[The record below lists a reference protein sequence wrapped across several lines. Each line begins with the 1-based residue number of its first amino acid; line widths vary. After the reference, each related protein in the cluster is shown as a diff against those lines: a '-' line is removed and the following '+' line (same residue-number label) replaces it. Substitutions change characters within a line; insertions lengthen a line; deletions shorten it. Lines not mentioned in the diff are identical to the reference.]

1 MSVRQPLWCQTLNVS
16 RLFLST
22 CVLSSMQDTFIQAYP
37 KLLQPSVVVAALWL
51 AHGDEPLLSQWL
63 IDALRPHW
71 RAQNYAIKRIELISV
86 KSWQEVLSEL
96 GSQSLFDDAS
106 ALIVT
111 GNHKPD
117 KAVIE
122 ALARFAQE
130 AQTGAHTHSLL
141 WLTPKQDKR
150 SQSSKWFAPFAQYG
164 HVIDCNLYNE
174 QQRQQLLQIQA
185 QQFGLRLSQDA
196 WQLLMSHTEH
206 HLLSAYQTLWRLSYL
221 FAPQLVSQN
230 EDTLQTSRTLNPSD
244 TSVALDIDDLQAA
257 LVSDAQ
263 FSVFD
268 LSDAMLMG
276 NSAQVAKIM
285 FQLRATD
292 EPTTLVLWAISKDM
306 RQIIQLMDGQD
317 PQALGIWRSK
327 QGLYQQ
333 ACRRQSKSQTAEW
346 PALLYRCDQA
356 IKGLIRQPA
365 WELLLQ
371 AALELAG
378 KRLFVTR

>member
-1 MSVRQPLWCQTLNVS
+1 
-16 RLFLST
+16 
-22 CVLSSMQDTFIQAYP
+22 MQDTFIQAYP
-37 KLLQPSVVVAALWL
+37 KLLQPSVAVAGLWL
-51 AHGDEPLLSQWL
+51 AHGDEPLLHQWL

-96 GSQSLFDDAS
+96 GSLSLFDDAS

-117 KAVIE
+117 KAVITE
-122 ALARFAQE
+122 LERFALE
-130 AQTGAHTHSLL
+130 AQTDTLGHSLL
-141 WLTPKQDKR
+141 WLTPKQDR
-150 SQSSKWFAPFAQYG
+150 RAQSSKWFAPFAQHG
-164 HVIDCNLYNE
+164 HIIDCNLYNE

-221 FAPQLVSQN
+221 FAPQLAVNNKQLVANRDEANN
-230 EDTLQTSRTLNPSD
+230 ESGTFTASSK
-244 TSVALDIDDLQAA
+244 SVALDITDLQAA

-268 LSDAMLMG
+268 LSDAMLAG
-276 NSAQVAKIM
+276 NSTQVAKII
-285 FQLRATD
+285 FQLKASD

-306 RQIIQLMDGQD
+306 RQIMALLDGQD

-327 QGLYQQ
+327 QGLFQQ
-333 ACRRQSKSQTAEW
+333 ACRRQSKAKTAEW
-346 PALLYRCDQA
+346 PALIYRCDQA

-371 AALELAG
+371 AALELSG
-378 KRLFVTR
+378 QKLFADK

>member
-1 MSVRQPLWCQTLNVS
+1 MLSPAYQPVS
-16 RLFLST
+16 YH
-22 CVLSSMQDTFIQAYP
+22 SMQDTFIQAYP
-37 KLLQPSVVVAALWL
+37 KLLQPSVAVAGLWL

-117 KAVIE
+117 KAV
-122 ALARFAQE
+122 LAELERFAVE
-130 AQTGAHTHSLL
+130 AQTNAGSHSLL

-150 SQSSKWFAPFAQYG
+150 SQSSKWFAPFAKYG
-164 HVIDCNLYNE
+164 TVIDCNLYNE

-185 QQFGLRLSQDA
+185 QKFGLRLSQEA

-221 FAPQLVSQN
+221 FAPQLAANN
-230 EDTLQTSRTLNPSD
+230 EDSEPPSNAPKPMNN
-244 TSVALDIDDLQAA
+244 VVLDIEDLQAA

-268 LSDAMLMG
+268 LSDAMLAG
-276 NSAQVAKIM
+276 NSTQVAKIM
-285 FQLRATD
+285 FQLKATD

-333 ACRRQSKSQTAEW
+333 ACRRQTQSQTAEW

-356 IKGLIRQPA
+356 IKGLVRQPA

-378 KRLFVTR
+378 KRLFAMR

>member
-1 MSVRQPLWCQTLNVS
+1 
-16 RLFLST
+16 
-22 CVLSSMQDTFIQAYP
+22 MQDTFIQAYP
-37 KLLQPSVVVAALWL
+37 KLLQPAAAVAGLWL

-63 IDALRPHW
+63 IDAMHLHW
-71 RAQNYAIKRIELISV
+71 RAQNYAIKRIELVSV
-86 KSWQEVLSEL
+86 KSWQDVLSEL

-117 KAVIE
+117 KAVIA
-122 ALARFAQE
+122 ALEHFAIE
-130 AQTGAHTHSLL
+130 AQAGTHRHSLL

-185 QQFGLRLSQDA
+185 QQFGLTLSQEA

-221 FAPQLVSQN
+221 FAPQLAPAATPHEQSARHS
-230 EDTLQTSRTLNPSD
+230 TSSTDGGTHTEN
-244 TSVALDIDDLQAA
+244 VALDIDDLQAA

-268 LSDAMLMG
+268 LSDAMLAG
-276 NSAQVAKIM
+276 NSAQVVKIIT
-285 FQLRATD
+285 QLKATD

-306 RQIIQLMDGQD
+306 RQIMQLLDGQD

-333 ACRRQSKSQTAEW
+333 ACRRQSKAQTAQW

-371 AALELAG
+371 AALELSG
-378 KRLFVTR
+378 KRLFIA

>member
-1 MSVRQPLWCQTLNVS
+1 
-16 RLFLST
+16 
-22 CVLSSMQDTFIQAYP
+22 MQDTFIQAYP
-37 KLLQPSVVVAALWL
+37 KLLQPSVAVAGLWL

-71 RAQNYAIKRIELISV
+71 CAQNYAIKRIELISV

-117 KAVIE
+117 KAVITE
-122 ALARFAQE
+122 LERFAVE
-130 AQTGAHTHSLL
+130 AQTGTHSHSLL

-150 SQSSKWFAPFAQYG
+150 SQSSKWFTPFAQYG

-185 QQFGLRLSQDA
+185 QQFGLRLSQEA

-221 FAPQLVSQN
+221 FAPQLVAKNIEASQ
-230 EDTLQTSRTLNPSD
+230 QTDHSTQLKNNI
-244 TSVALDIDDLQAA
+244 ALDIKDLQAA

-268 LSDAMLMG
+268 LSDAMLAG
-276 NSAQVAKIM
+276 NSTQVAKIM
-285 FQLRATD
+285 FQLKATD
-292 EPTTLVLWAISKDM
+292 EPTTLVLWAVSKDM
-306 RQIIQLMDGQD
+306 RQIMQLMDGQD
-317 PQALGIWRSK
+317 PQSLGIWRSK

-333 ACRRQSKSQTAEW
+333 ACRRQSKTQTAEW
-346 PALLYRCDQA
+346 PALLYKCDQA
-356 IKGLIRQPA
+356 IKGLVRQPA

-371 AALELAG
+371 AALELSG
-378 KRLFVTR
+378 KRLFAV

>member
-1 MSVRQPLWCQTLNVS
+1 
-16 RLFLST
+16 
-22 CVLSSMQDTFIQAYP
+22 MQDTFIQAYP
-37 KLLQPSVVVAALWL
+37 KLLQPSVAVAGLWL

-117 KAVIE
+117 KAVIAE
-122 ALARFAQE
+122 LERFAVE
-130 AQTGAHTHSLL
+130 AQTGTHSHSLL

-150 SQSSKWFAPFAQYG
+150 AQSSKWFTPFAQYG

-185 QQFGLRLSQDA
+185 QQFGLRLSQEA

-221 FAPQLVSQN
+221 FAPQLVAKNIEANQQADHSTQLPN
-230 EDTLQTSRTLNPSD
+230 N
-244 TSVALDIDDLQAA
+244 VALDIKDLQAA

-268 LSDAMLMG
+268 LSDAMLAG
-276 NSAQVAKIM
+276 NSTQVAKIM
-285 FQLRATD
+285 FQLKATD
-292 EPTTLVLWAISKDM
+292 EPTTLVLWAVSKDM
-306 RQIIQLMDGQD
+306 RQIMQLMDGQD

-333 ACRRQSKSQTAEW
+333 ACRRQSKTQTAEW
-346 PALLYRCDQA
+346 PALLYKCDQA
-356 IKGLIRQPA
+356 IKGLVRQPA

-371 AALELAG
+371 AALELSG
-378 KRLFVTR
+378 KRLFVV

>member
-1 MSVRQPLWCQTLNVS
+1 
-16 RLFLST
+16 
-22 CVLSSMQDTFIQAYP
+22 MQDTFIQAYP
-37 KLLQPSVVVAALWL
+37 KLLQPSVAVAGLWL

-117 KAVIE
+117 KTVITE
-122 ALARFAQE
+122 LERFAVE
-130 AQTGAHTHSLL
+130 AQTGTHSHSLL

-150 SQSSKWFAPFAQYG
+150 AQSSKWFTPFAQYG

-185 QQFGLRLSQDA
+185 QQFGLRLSQEA

-221 FAPQLVSQN
+221 FAPQLVAKNIEASQ
-230 EDTLQTSRTLNPSD
+230 QTDHSTQLKNNI
-244 TSVALDIDDLQAA
+244 ALDIKDLQAA

-268 LSDAMLMG
+268 LSDAMLAG
-276 NSAQVAKIM
+276 NSTQVAKIM
-285 FQLRATD
+285 FQLKATD
-292 EPTTLVLWAISKDM
+292 EPTTLVLWAVSKDM
-306 RQIIQLMDGQD
+306 RQIMQLMDGQD

-333 ACRRQSKSQTAEW
+333 ACRRQSKTQTAEW
-346 PALLYRCDQA
+346 PALLYKCDQA
-356 IKGLIRQPA
+356 IKGLVRQPA

-371 AALELAG
+371 AALELSG
-378 KRLFVTR
+378 KRLFVV

>member
-1 MSVRQPLWCQTLNVS
+1 
-16 RLFLST
+16 
-22 CVLSSMQDTFIQAYP
+22 MQDTFIQAYP
-37 KLLQPSVVVAALWL
+37 KLLQPSVAVAGLWL

-63 IDALRPHW
+63 IDAMRPHW

-117 KAVIE
+117 KTVIAE
-122 ALARFAQE
+122 LERFATD
-130 AQTGAHTHSLL
+130 AQTGAHSHSLL

-185 QQFGLRLSQDA
+185 QQFGLKLSQEA

-221 FAPQLVSQN
+221 FAPQLMAN
-230 EDTLQTSRTLNPSD
+230 SD
-244 TSVALDIDDLQAA
+244 NAKENKLSTKPATNIALDVKDLQAA

-268 LSDAMLMG
+268 LSDAMLAG

-285 FQLRATD
+285 FQLKATD

-306 RQIIQLMDGQD
+306 RQIMQLMDGQD

-333 ACRRQSKSQTAEW
+333 ACRRQSKAQTAEW

-356 IKGLIRQPA
+356 IKGLVRQPA

-371 AALELAG
+371 AGLELSG
-378 KRLFVTR
+378 KRLFTAR

>member
-1 MSVRQPLWCQTLNVS
+1 
-16 RLFLST
+16 
-22 CVLSSMQDTFIQAYP
+22 MQDTFIQAYP
-37 KLLQPSVVVAALWL
+37 KLLQSSVAVAGLWL

-63 IDALRPHW
+63 IDALRSHW
-71 RAQNYAIKRIELISV
+71 RVQNYAIKRLELVSV

-106 ALIVT
+106 SLIVT

-117 KAVIE
+117 SAVIKE
-122 ALARFAQE
+122 LERFAVD
-130 AQTGAHTHSLL
+130 AQTGAHSHSLL

-150 SQSSKWFAPFAQYG
+150 AQSSKWFAPFAQYG
-164 HVIDCNLYNE
+164 HIIDCNLYNE

-185 QQFGLRLSQDA
+185 QQFGLTLSQEA

-221 FAPQLVSQN
+221 FAPQLMAIKGDN
-230 EDTLQTSRTLNPSD
+230 NLQSTSGLPTTN
-244 TSVALDIDDLQAA
+244 VALDINDLQAA
-257 LVSDAQ
+257 LVSDAH

-268 LSDAMLMG
+268 LSDAMLAG
-276 NSAQVAKIM
+276 HSAQVAKII
-285 FQLRATD
+285 FQLKATD

-306 RQIIQLMDGQD
+306 RHIMQLMDGQD

-327 QGLYQQ
+327 QSLYQQ
-333 ACRRQSKSQTAEW
+333 ACRRQSKGQTAAW

-356 IKGLIRQPA
+356 IKGLIQQPA

-371 AALELAG
+371 AALALSG
-378 KRLFVTR
+378 QRLFTKQ

>member
-1 MSVRQPLWCQTLNVS
+1 
-16 RLFLST
+16 
-22 CVLSSMQDTFIQAYP
+22 MQDTFIQAYP
-37 KLLQPSVVVAALWL
+37 RLLQSSVVVAGLWL
-51 AHGDEPLLSQWL
+51 SHGDEPLLSQWL

-71 RAQNYAIKRIELISV
+71 RAQNYAVKRIELISV

-117 KAVIE
+117 KGVIE
-122 ALARFAQE
+122 ALERFAQE
-130 AQTGAHTHSLL
+130 AQTGAHTHSVL

-185 QQFGLRLSQDA
+185 QQFGLRLSQEA

-230 EDTLQTSRTLNPSD
+230 KDALQTSRTLNQPD
-244 TSVALDIDDLQAA
+244 NSVALDINDLQAA

-317 PQALGIWRSK
+317 PQVLGIWRSK

-333 ACRRQSKSQTAEW
+333 ACRRQSKVQTAEW

-378 KRLFVTR
+378 KRLFIKR

>member
-1 MSVRQPLWCQTLNVS
+1 
-16 RLFLST
+16 
-22 CVLSSMQDTFIQAYP
+22 MQDTFIQAYP
-37 KLLQPSVVVAALWL
+37 KLLQPSVAVAGLWL

-63 IDALRPHW
+63 IDAMRPHW

-117 KAVIE
+117 KAVIAE
-122 ALARFAQE
+122 LERFAQD
-130 AQTGAHTHSLL
+130 AQTGAHSHSLL

-150 SQSSKWFAPFAQYG
+150 SQSSKWFTPFAQYG

-185 QQFGLRLSQDA
+185 QQFGLKLSQEA

-221 FAPQLVSQN
+221 FAPQLLAHSNDLKEASNTAQPATN
-230 EDTLQTSRTLNPSD
+230 
-244 TSVALDIDDLQAA
+244 VALDVKDLQAA

-268 LSDAMLMG
+268 LSDAMLAG
-276 NSAQVAKIM
+276 NSAQVAKII
-285 FQLRATD
+285 FQLKTTD

-306 RQIIQLMDGQD
+306 RQIMQLMDGQD
-317 PQALGIWRSK
+317 PQVLGIWRSK

-333 ACRRQSKSQTAEW
+333 ACRRQSKAQTAEW
-346 PALLYRCDQA
+346 PALLYHCDQA
-356 IKGLIRQPA
+356 IKGLVRQPA

-371 AALELAG
+371 AALELSG
-378 KRLFVTR
+378 KRLFTAR

>member
-1 MSVRQPLWCQTLNVS
+1 
-16 RLFLST
+16 
-22 CVLSSMQDTFIQAYP
+22 MQDTFIQAYP
-37 KLLQPSVVVAALWL
+37 KLLQPSVAVAGLWL

-117 KAVIE
+117 KAVIAE
-122 ALARFAQE
+122 LERFAVE
-130 AQTGAHTHSLL
+130 AQTGAHSHSLL

-150 SQSSKWFAPFAQYG
+150 AQSGKWFTPFAQYG

-185 QQFGLRLSQDA
+185 QQFGLRLSQEA

-221 FAPQLVSQN
+221 FAPQLVANDETAIQ
-230 EDTLQTSRTLNPSD
+230 QTEQSTQLPNN
-244 TSVALDIDDLQAA
+244 VALDIKDLQAA

-268 LSDAMLMG
+268 LSDAMLAG
-276 NSAQVAKIM
+276 NSTQVAKIL
-285 FQLRATD
+285 FQLKATD

-306 RQIIQLMDGQD
+306 RQIMQLMDGQN

-333 ACRRQSKSQTAEW
+333 ACRRQSKTQTAEW
-346 PALLYRCDQA
+346 PALLYKCDQA
-356 IKGLIRQPA
+356 IKGLVHQPA

-378 KRLFVTR
+378 KRLFVMR

>member
-1 MSVRQPLWCQTLNVS
+1 
-16 RLFLST
+16 
-22 CVLSSMQDTFIQAYP
+22 MQDTFIQAYP
-37 KLLQPSVVVAALWL
+37 KLLQPTVAVAGLWL
-51 AHGDEPLLSQWL
+51 AHGDEPLLSQWF
-63 IDALRPHW
+63 IDAMRPHW

-117 KAVIE
+117 KAVIAE
-122 ALARFAQE
+122 LERLAQD
-130 AQTGAHTHSLL
+130 AQTGAHSHSLL
-141 WLTPKQDKR
+141 WLTSKQDKR

-185 QQFGLRLSQDA
+185 QQFGLKLSKEA

-221 FAPQLVSQN
+221 FAPQLMAN
-230 EDTLQTSRTLNPSD
+230 SD
-244 TSVALDIDDLQAA
+244 KTKENNISKPATNVALDIKDLQAA

-268 LSDAMLMG
+268 LSDAMLAG
-276 NSAQVAKIM
+276 NSAQVVKIM
-285 FQLRATD
+285 FQLKTTD

-306 RQIIQLMDGQD
+306 RQIMQLMDGQD

-333 ACRRQSKSQTAEW
+333 ACRRQSKAQTAEW
-346 PALLYRCDQA
+346 PALLYRCDRA

-371 AALELAG
+371 AALELSG
-378 KRLFVTR
+378 QRLFTTR

>member
-1 MSVRQPLWCQTLNVS
+1 
-16 RLFLST
+16 
-22 CVLSSMQDTFIQAYP
+22 MQESFIQAYP
-37 KLLQPSVVVAALWL
+37 KLLQSSVAVAGLWL
-51 AHGDEPLLSQWL
+51 AHGDEPLLHQWL

-71 RAQNYAIKRIELISV
+71 RAQNYARKRIELVSV

-117 KAVIE
+117 KAVITE
-122 ALARFAQE
+122 LERFAAD
-130 AQTGAHTHSLL
+130 AQTGAHGHSLL
-141 WLTPKQDKR
+141 WLTSKQDR
-150 SQSSKWFAPFAQYG
+150 RAQSSKWFAPFSQYG

-185 QQFGLRLSQDA
+185 QQFGLRLSQEA

-221 FAPQLVSQN
+221 FAPQLAANNKQLVANSH
-230 EDTLQTSRTLNPSD
+230 EANPESG
-244 TSVALDIDDLQAA
+244 TAATASANVALDITDLQAA
-257 LVSDAQ
+257 LVSDTQ

-268 LSDAMLMG
+268 LSDAMLAG
-276 NSAQVAKIM
+276 NSAQVAKII
-285 FQLRATD
+285 FQLKATD

-306 RQIIQLMDGQD
+306 RQIIALLDGQD

-333 ACRRQSKSQTAEW
+333 ACRRQSKAQTAEW
-346 PALLYRCDQA
+346 PALIYRCDQA
-356 IKGLIRQPA
+356 IKGIVRQPA

-371 AALELAG
+371 AALELSG
-378 KRLFVTR
+378 QRLFSAK

>member
-1 MSVRQPLWCQTLNVS
+1 
-16 RLFLST
+16 
-22 CVLSSMQDTFIQAYP
+22 MQDTFIQAYP
-37 KLLQPSVVVAALWL
+37 KLLQPSVAVAGLWL

-71 RAQNYAIKRIELISV
+71 RAQNYAIKRIELVSV

-117 KAVIE
+117 KAVIAE
-122 ALARFAQE
+122 LERFAVD
-130 AQTGAHTHSLL
+130 AQTGAHSHSLL

-150 SQSSKWFAPFAQYG
+150 AQTSKWFAPFAQYG
-164 HVIDCNLYNE
+164 HIVDCNLYNE

-185 QQFGLRLSQDA
+185 QQFGLTLSQEA

-221 FAPQLVSQN
+221 FAPQVMKGIDSKN
-230 EDTLQTSRTLNPSD
+230 TSHENPSSQPL
-244 TSVALDIDDLQAA
+244 TNVALDINDLQAA

-268 LSDAMLMG
+268 LSDAMLAG
-276 NSAQVAKIM
+276 NSAQVAKII
-285 FQLRATD
+285 FQLKATD

-306 RQIIQLMDGQD
+306 RHIMQLMDGQD

-327 QGLYQQ
+327 QSLYQQ
-333 ACRRQSKSQTAEW
+333 ACRRHSKAQTTTW
-346 PALLYRCDQA
+346 PALLYKCDQA
-356 IKGLIRQPA
+356 IKGLVRQPA

-371 AALELAG
+371 AALELSG
-378 KRLFVTR
+378 QRLFKTP

>member
-1 MSVRQPLWCQTLNVS
+1 
-16 RLFLST
+16 
-22 CVLSSMQDTFIQAYP
+22 MQDTFIQAYP
-37 KLLQPSVVVAALWL
+37 KLLQPSVAVAGLWL

-117 KAVIE
+117 KAVITE
-122 ALARFAQE
+122 LERFAIE
-130 AQTGAHTHSLL
+130 AQTGTHSHSLL

-150 SQSSKWFAPFAQYG
+150 AQSSKWFTPFAQYG

-185 QQFGLRLSQDA
+185 QQFGLRLSQEA

-206 HLLSAYQTLWRLSYL
+206 HLLSAYQTLWLLSYL
-221 FAPQLVSQN
+221 FAPQLVAKNIEATQQADHSTQLPN
-230 EDTLQTSRTLNPSD
+230 N
-244 TSVALDIDDLQAA
+244 VALDIKDLQAA

-268 LSDAMLMG
+268 LSDAMLAG
-276 NSAQVAKIM
+276 NSTQVAKIM
-285 FQLRATD
+285 FQLKATD

-306 RQIIQLMDGQD
+306 RQIMQLIDGQD

-333 ACRRQSKSQTAEW
+333 ACRRQSKTQTAEW
-346 PALLYRCDQA
+346 PALLYKCDQA
-356 IKGLIRQPA
+356 IKGLVRQPA

-371 AALELAG
+371 AALELSG
-378 KRLFVTR
+378 KRLFAV

>member
-1 MSVRQPLWCQTLNVS
+1 
-16 RLFLST
+16 
-22 CVLSSMQDTFIQAYP
+22 MQETFIQAYP
-37 KLLQPSVVVAALWL
+37 KLLQSSIAVAGVWL

-71 RAQNYAIKRIELISV
+71 RTKNYAVKRIELISV

-96 GSQSLFDDAS
+96 GSLSLFDDAS

-117 KAVIE
+117 KAVIIE
-122 ALARFAQE
+122 LERFAKE
-130 AQTGAHTHSLL
+130 AQTEANGHSLL
-141 WLTPKQDKR
+141 WLTSKQDR
-150 SQSSKWFAPFAQYG
+150 RAQSSKWFAPFAQYG

-221 FAPQLVSQN
+221 FAPQLAANNKHLEHNNSQHGN
-230 EDTLQTSRTLNPSD
+230 ESSTATTPSAK
-244 TSVALDIDDLQAA
+244 VALDISDLQAA

-268 LSDAMLMG
+268 LSDAMLAG
-276 NSAQVAKIM
+276 NSAQVAKII
-285 FQLRATD
+285 FQLKATA

-306 RQIIQLMDGQD
+306 RLIMALLDGQD

-327 QGLYQQ
+327 QSLYQQ
-333 ACRRQSKSQTAEW
+333 ACHRQSKAQAAKW
-346 PALLYRCDQA
+346 PELIYRCDQA
-356 IKGLIRQPA
+356 IKGIVRQPA

-378 KRLFVTR
+378 KRLFPIK

>member
-1 MSVRQPLWCQTLNVS
+1 
-16 RLFLST
+16 
-22 CVLSSMQDTFIQAYP
+22 MQETFTQAYP
-37 KLLQPSVVVAALWL
+37 KLLQPTVAVAGLWL
-51 AHGDEPLLSQWL
+51 AQGDEALLQQWL

-96 GSQSLFDDAS
+96 SSLSLFDDAS

-117 KAVIE
+117 KAIITE
-122 ALARFAQE
+122 LERFAID
-130 AQTGAHTHSLL
+130 AQTGAHSHSLL

-150 SQSSKWFAPFAQYG
+150 AQSSKWFAPFAQYG
-164 HVIDCNLYNE
+164 HIIDCNLYDE
-174 QQRQQLLQIQA
+174 RQRQQLLQVQA

-196 WQLLMSHTEH
+196 WQVLMSHTEH

-221 FAPQLVSQN
+221 FAP
-230 EDTLQTSRTLNPSD
+230 TLSAFNPKQQPQPDRHSGNDADKSSMPELSSNNTSPEAKPL
-244 TSVALDIDDLQAA
+244 ALDITDLQAA

-268 LSDAMLMG
+268 LSDAMLAG
-276 NSAQVAKIM
+276 DLRQVTKIIL
-285 FQLRATD
+285 QLKATD

-306 RQIIQLMDGQD
+306 RQIMALMDGQD

-333 ACRRQSKSQTAEW
+333 ACRRQTTAQTAQW
-346 PALLYRCDQA
+346 PDLLYRCDQA

-371 AALELAG
+371 AALQLSG
-378 KRLFVTR
+378 QTLFANR

>member
-1 MSVRQPLWCQTLNVS
+1 
-16 RLFLST
+16 
-22 CVLSSMQDTFIQAYP
+22 MQDIFIQAYP
-37 KLLQPSVVVAALWL
+37 KLLQPSVAVAGLWL

-117 KAVIE
+117 KAVITE
-122 ALARFAQE
+122 LERFAVE
-130 AQTGAHTHSLL
+130 AQTGTHSHSLL

-150 SQSSKWFAPFAQYG
+150 AQSSKWFTPFAQYG

-185 QQFGLRLSQDA
+185 QQFGLRLSQEA

-221 FAPQLVSQN
+221 FAPQLVAKNIEASQ
-230 EDTLQTSRTLNPSD
+230 QTDHSTQLKNNI
-244 TSVALDIDDLQAA
+244 ALDIKDLQAA

-268 LSDAMLMG
+268 LSDAMLAG
-276 NSAQVAKIM
+276 NSTQVAKIM
-285 FQLRATD
+285 FQLKATD
-292 EPTTLVLWAISKDM
+292 EPTTLVLWAVSKDM
-306 RQIIQLMDGQD
+306 RQIMQLMDGQD
-317 PQALGIWRSK
+317 PQSLGIWRSK

-333 ACRRQSKSQTAEW
+333 ACRRQSKTQTAEW
-346 PALLYRCDQA
+346 PALLYKCDQA
-356 IKGLIRQPA
+356 IKGLVRQPA

-371 AALELAG
+371 AALELSG
-378 KRLFVTR
+378 KRLFAV

>member
-1 MSVRQPLWCQTLNVS
+1 
-16 RLFLST
+16 
-22 CVLSSMQDTFIQAYP
+22 MQDTFIQAYP
-37 KLLQPSVVVAALWL
+37 KLLRPAVAVAGLWL

-63 IDALRPHW
+63 IDAMRPHW
-71 RAQNYAIKRIELISV
+71 RAQNYAIKRIELVSV

-117 KAVIE
+117 KAVIAE
-122 ALARFAQE
+122 LERFAQD
-130 AQTGAHTHSLL
+130 AQTGAHSHSLL

-150 SQSSKWFAPFAQYG
+150 AQSSKWFIPFAQYG

-185 QQFGLRLSQDA
+185 QQFGLKLSQEA

-221 FAPQLVSQN
+221 FAPQLLLSSDN
-230 EDTLQTSRTLNPSD
+230 ANHKASTSSSSATNVAN
-244 TSVALDIDDLQAA
+244 VALDIKDLQAA

-268 LSDAMLMG
+268 LSDAMLAG

-285 FQLRATD
+285 FQLKATD

-306 RQIIQLMDGQD
+306 RQIMQLMDGQD

-333 ACRRQSKSQTAEW
+333 ACRRQSRAQITKW

-356 IKGLIRQPA
+356 IKGLIRQPV

-371 AALELAG
+371 AALELSG
-378 KRLFVTR
+378 QRLFTSP

>member
-1 MSVRQPLWCQTLNVS
+1 
-16 RLFLST
+16 
-22 CVLSSMQDTFIQAYP
+22 MQNTFIQAYP
-37 KLLQPSVVVAALWL
+37 KLLQPSVAVAGLWL

-117 KAVIE
+117 KAVIAE
-122 ALARFAQE
+122 LERFAVE
-130 AQTGAHTHSLL
+130 AQAGAHSHSVL

-150 SQSSKWFAPFAQYG
+150 SQSSKWFAPFAKYG
-164 HVIDCNLYNE
+164 TVIDCNLYNE

-185 QQFGLRLSQDA
+185 QKFGLRLSQEA

-221 FAPQLVSQN
+221 FAPQLATSNSDNHEDN
-230 EDTLQTSRTLNPSD
+230 EHSNSFTQPVNN
-244 TSVALDIDDLQAA
+244 VALDIADLPAA

-268 LSDAMLMG
+268 LSDAMLAG
-276 NSAQVAKIM
+276 NSTQVTKIM
-285 FQLRATD
+285 FQLKSTD

-306 RQIIQLMDGQD
+306 RHVIQLMDGQD

-333 ACRRQSKSQTAEW
+333 ACRRQSKEQTSEW

-365 WELLLQ
+365 WELLMQ

-378 KRLFVTR
+378 KRLFTIR

>member
-1 MSVRQPLWCQTLNVS
+1 
-16 RLFLST
+16 
-22 CVLSSMQDTFIQAYP
+22 MQDTFIQAYP
-37 KLLQPSVVVAALWL
+37 KLQQSSVAVAGLWL
-51 AHGDEPLLSQWL
+51 AHGDEALLSQWL

-122 ALARFAQE
+122 ELERFAQD
-130 AQTGAHTHSLL
+130 AQTGSHSHSLL

-150 SQSSKWFAPFAQYG
+150 AQSSKWFAPFTQYG

-185 QQFGLRLSQDA
+185 QQFGLKLSQDA

-221 FAPQLVSQN
+221 FAPQLVGDNDDSFQ
-230 EDTLQTSRTLNPSD
+230 EGSKLTQSTS
-244 TSVALDIDDLQAA
+244 SVALDIKDLQAA

-268 LSDAMLMG
+268 LSDAMLAG
-276 NSAQVAKIM
+276 NSMQVAKII
-285 FQLRATD
+285 FQLKATD

-306 RQIIQLMDGQD
+306 RQIMQLMDGQD

-333 ACRRQSKSQTAEW
+333 ACRRQSKIQTAEW

-378 KRLFVTR
+378 KRLFTAR

>member
-1 MSVRQPLWCQTLNVS
+1 
-16 RLFLST
+16 
-22 CVLSSMQDTFIQAYP
+22 MQDTFIQAYP
-37 KLLQPSVVVAALWL
+37 KLLQPSVAVRGLWL

-71 RAQNYAIKRIELISV
+71 RAQNYAIKRIELVSV

-117 KAVIE
+117 KAVIAE
-122 ALARFAQE
+122 LERFAID
-130 AQTGAHTHSLL
+130 AQTGEHSHSLL
-141 WLTPKQDKR
+141 WLTPKQHKR
-150 SQSSKWFAPFAQYG
+150 AQTSKWFAPFAQYG

-185 QQFGLRLSQDA
+185 QQFGLTLSQEA

-221 FAPQLVSQN
+221 FAPQVMKGIDSKN
-230 EDTLQTSRTLNPSD
+230 TSPENPSSQPL
-244 TSVALDIDDLQAA
+244 TNVALDINDLQAA

-268 LSDAMLMG
+268 LSDAMLAG
-276 NSAQVAKIM
+276 NSAQVAKII
-285 FQLRATD
+285 F
-292 EPTTLVLWAISKDM
+292 
-306 RQIIQLMDGQD
+306 
-317 PQALGIWRSK
+317 
-327 QGLYQQ
+327 
-333 ACRRQSKSQTAEW
+333 
-346 PALLYRCDQA
+346 
-356 IKGLIRQPA
+356 
-365 WELLLQ
+365 
-371 AALELAG
+371 
-378 KRLFVTR
+378 

>member
-1 MSVRQPLWCQTLNVS
+1 
-16 RLFLST
+16 
-22 CVLSSMQDTFIQAYP
+22 MQDTFIQAYP
-37 KLLQPSVVVAALWL
+37 KLLQPPVAVAGLWL
-51 AHGDEPLLSQWL
+51 AHGDEPLLHQWL
-63 IDALRPHW
+63 VDVLRPHW

-96 GSQSLFDDAS
+96 GSLSLFDDAS

-117 KAVIE
+117 KAVITE
-122 ALARFAQE
+122 LERFAQE
-130 AQTGAHTHSLL
+130 AQTGAHGHSLL
-141 WLTPKQDKR
+141 WLTSKQDR
-150 SQSSKWFAPFAQYG
+150 RAQSSKWFAPFAQYG

-185 QQFGLRLSQDA
+185 QQFGLRLSQEA

-206 HLLSAYQTLWRLSYL
+206 YLLSAYQTLWRLSYL
-221 FAPQLVSQN
+221 FAPKLVASGS
-230 EDTLQTSRTLNPSD
+230 DISDASDRSGTSTA
-244 TSVALDIDDLQAA
+244 TSKSIALDITDLQAA

-268 LSDAMLMG
+268 LSDAMLAG
-276 NSAQVAKIM
+276 NSAQVAKII
-285 FQLRATD
+285 FQLRASD

-306 RQIIQLMDGQD
+306 RQIMALLDGQD

-333 ACRRQSKSQTAEW
+333 ACRRQSKIQTAQW
-346 PALLYRCDQA
+346 PKLIYHCDQA
-356 IKGLIRQPA
+356 IKGIVRQPA

-371 AALELAG
+371 AALELSG
-378 KRLFVTR
+378 KRLFMAK

>member
-1 MSVRQPLWCQTLNVS
+1 
-16 RLFLST
+16 
-22 CVLSSMQDTFIQAYP
+22 MQDTFIQAYP
-37 KLLQPSVVVAALWL
+37 KLLQPSVAVAGLWL

-117 KAVIE
+117 KTVITE
-122 ALARFAQE
+122 LERFAVE
-130 AQTGAHTHSLL
+130 AQSGTHSHSLL

-150 SQSSKWFAPFAQYG
+150 AQSSKWFTPFAQYG

-185 QQFGLRLSQDA
+185 QQFGLRLSQEA

-221 FAPQLVSQN
+221 FAPQLVAKNIEASQ
-230 EDTLQTSRTLNPSD
+230 QTDHSTQLKNNI
-244 TSVALDIDDLQAA
+244 ALDIKDLQAA

-268 LSDAMLMG
+268 LSDAMLAG
-276 NSAQVAKIM
+276 NSTQVAKIM
-285 FQLRATD
+285 FQLKATD
-292 EPTTLVLWAISKDM
+292 EPTTLVLWAVSKDM
-306 RQIIQLMDGQD
+306 RQIMQLMDGQD

-333 ACRRQSKSQTAEW
+333 ACRRQSKTQTAEW
-346 PALLYRCDQA
+346 PALLYKCDQA
-356 IKGLIRQPA
+356 IKGLVRQPA

-371 AALELAG
+371 AALELSG
-378 KRLFVTR
+378 KRLFVV

>member
-1 MSVRQPLWCQTLNVS
+1 
-16 RLFLST
+16 
-22 CVLSSMQDTFIQAYP
+22 MQDTFIQAYP
-37 KLLQPSVVVAALWL
+37 KLLQPSVAVAGLWL

-63 IDALRPHW
+63 IDAMRPHW

-117 KAVIE
+117 KAVIAE
-122 ALARFAQE
+122 LERFAQD
-130 AQTGAHTHSLL
+130 AQTGAHGHSLL
-141 WLTPKQDKR
+141 WLTPKQDR
-150 SQSSKWFAPFAQYG
+150 RAQSSKWFAPFAQYG

-174 QQRQQLLQIQA
+174 QQRQQLLQIRA

-221 FAPQLVSQN
+221 FAPELMTNSV
-230 EDTLQTSRTLNPSD
+230 DTNHDSHSSAKPS
-244 TSVALDIDDLQAA
+244 TEVALDIKDLQAA

-268 LSDAMLMG
+268 LSDAMLAG
-276 NSAQVAKIM
+276 NSAQVAKII
-285 FQLRATD
+285 FQLKATD

-306 RQIIQLMDGQD
+306 RQIMQLMDGQD

-333 ACRRQSKSQTAEW
+333 ACRRQSKAQTTEW

-356 IKGLIRQPA
+356 IKGLVRQPA

-371 AALELAG
+371 AALELSG
-378 KRLFVTR
+378 KRLFTAR

>member
-1 MSVRQPLWCQTLNVS
+1 
-16 RLFLST
+16 
-22 CVLSSMQDTFIQAYP
+22 MQDTFIQAYP
-37 KLLQPSVVVAALWL
+37 KLLQPSVAVVGLWL

-63 IDALRPHW
+63 IDAMRPHW
-71 RAQNYAIKRIELISV
+71 RAQNYAIKRIELVSV

-117 KAVIE
+117 KAVIAE
-122 ALARFAQE
+122 LERFAQD
-130 AQTGAHTHSLL
+130 AQTGAHSHSLL

-150 SQSSKWFAPFAQYG
+150 AQTSKWFAPFAQYG

-185 QQFGLRLSQDA
+185 QQFGLTLSQDA

-221 FAPQLVSQN
+221 FAPQLMANSDNTTQEV
-230 EDTLQTSRTLNPSD
+230 DHPSKPL
-244 TSVALDIDDLQAA
+244 TNVALDIKDLQAA

-268 LSDAMLMG
+268 LSDAMLAG
-276 NSAQVAKIM
+276 NSTQVAKII
-285 FQLRATD
+285 FQLKATD

-306 RQIIQLMDGQD
+306 RQIMQLMDGQD

-333 ACRRQSKSQTAEW
+333 ACRRQSKEQTANW

-356 IKGLIRQPA
+356 IKGLIHQPA

-371 AALELAG
+371 ASLELSG
-378 KRLFVTR
+378 QRLFKAR

>member
-1 MSVRQPLWCQTLNVS
+1 
-16 RLFLST
+16 
-22 CVLSSMQDTFIQAYP
+22 MQDTFIQAYP
-37 KLLQPSVVVAALWL
+37 KLLQPSVAVAGLWL

-117 KAVIE
+117 KAVITE
-122 ALARFAQE
+122 LERFAVE
-130 AQTGAHTHSLL
+130 AQTGTHSHSLL

-150 SQSSKWFAPFAQYG
+150 AQSSKWFAPFAQYG

-185 QQFGLRLSQDA
+185 QQFGLRLSQEA

-221 FAPQLVSQN
+221 FAPQLVAKNIEASQQADHSTQLPN
-230 EDTLQTSRTLNPSD
+230 N
-244 TSVALDIDDLQAA
+244 VALDIKDLQAA

-268 LSDAMLMG
+268 LSDAMLAG
-276 NSAQVAKIM
+276 NSTQVAKIM
-285 FQLRATD
+285 FQLKATD

-306 RQIIQLMDGQD
+306 RQIMQLMDGQD

-333 ACRRQSKSQTAEW
+333 ACRRQSKAQTAEW
-346 PALLYRCDQA
+346 PALLYKCDQA
-356 IKGLIRQPA
+356 IKGLVRQPA

-371 AALELAG
+371 AALELSG
-378 KRLFVTR
+378 KRLFTAR